1 MAAQSLRDKSLVNSN
16 LRAIAV
22 AKGKPYVH
30 LPPQSTL
37 AAIVRHGGLYTL
49 LDPDMMT
56 GRIAAFVAAKSA
68 GAPAMATPQMV
79 QKLRSTADSF
89 FYRLV
94 DKQGYNVH
102 SELMAYISEPGEK
115 NGVAYDEGIDPSPNI
130 PAAFTFVGQF
140 IDHDLTFNGMNLTA
154 NEQGNAVI
162 DDASPVIDLDSV
174 YGPRAAAGNPEIYN
188 RDGTFRLEEFSLD
201 ETGRTYHDQR
211 RAPDSTNPCTQLAY
225 IFDPR
230 NDENQLILQ
239 IHILVQRLHNK
250 IVSDPNFKSE
260 LDKLTE
266 PTDPGQI
273 VNRVRE
279 EVVAIWQSFILN
291 DYLPKIIRPEVLDY
305 VKQEIRKKAPDAQH
319 LDQEYGDLKHKPYR
333 DLVTGKNV
341 LRLPHEFAIAFRFGH
356 SQLRPVY
363 KLNQSSS
370 VILFKDARH
379 SDVVEIAGKNF
390 SGLDDMRGGRKLEP
404 KHVIDW
410 NVFYPDP
417 PTPETRSLRI
427 DSKVTARVFNLPE
440 SAIPDDIK
448 YIGNLPHRNLI
459 RGSQIGV
466 VSGEELA
473 TFYGV
478 TPLTPAEVLG
488 ADNRPASRELF
499 KLDHVCK
506 DKDTCQSCKDEATF
520 KTPLWYYILKEAE
533 VHSNGTMLGK
543 VGSRLI
549 AEVLMGALY
558 YGNEFAYDDNWKPK
572 VINVGSASNAI
583 TLRDILKYVGE
594 LKSTGTL
601 IYVEGN
607 DPTGNAIFAFE
618 RNNTDGSLK
627 QISGSPFTAGGLGIP
642 FTTALGPFDLD
653 QAIISNSTNTLLF
666 AVNGGSDTIAVFN
679 INVDGSLVP
688 VVGSPFPSGGSNPV
702 SVGLSNDN
710 VLVVVNQSL
719 NPANPGSPPPNYTS
733 FRVSPQGQLTPI
745 PSSTISIN
753 AGANPTQAL
762 ISPDGSLMF
771 GAEFLGGM
779 LRSLKIQADGSLVQ
793 AVAQRLPASEFN
805 GPDEA
810 KPLGLA
816 VHPTQKLLYVCF
828 VLKNRLGVY
837 SYGANGK
844 LNFLRSVPVPGQLP
858 CWVLINRAATRL
870 YTSNTRDPSISVFD
884 ISGDPGTPL
893 EIQTIELKSTGS
905 CYQFALDSTETFLHV
920 VTQGETLTSPPS
932 SNAVN
937 TLAVGSDGK
946 LTEATSSPNVLPVAT
961 KVRPQGV
968 KAL

>member
-1 MAAQSLRDKSLVNSN
+1 MATQSLRDKSLVNSS

-22 AKGKPYVH
+22 AKGKPYLH
-30 LPPQSTL
+30 LPEQSTL
-37 AAIVRHGGLYTL
+37 AAIVKHGGLYTL
-49 LDPDMMT
+49 LDSDMMT
-56 GRIAAFVAAKSA
+56 GRIAAFVGAKSA
-68 GAPAMATPQMV
+68 GAPAMSTPEMV

-94 DKQGYNVH
+94 DQQGYNVH

-115 NGVAYDEGIDPSPNI
+115 NGVAYDEGIDPSPSI

-154 NEQGNAVI
+154 NEQGSAVI

-174 YGPRAAAGNPEIYN
+174 YGPRAAAGNQEIYD
-188 RDGTFRLEEFSLD
+188 RDGKFKLKELPLD
-201 ETGRTYHDQR
+201 DTGRTYYDQR
-211 RAPDSTNPCTQLAY
+211 REPDPTNPCTQLAY

-260 LDKLTE
+260 LQKLSQ

-291 DYLPKIIRPEVLDY
+291 DYMPKIIRPEVLEY
-305 VKQEIRKKAPDAQH
+305 VKQEIQKKAPNVQH
-319 LDQEYGDLKHKPYR
+319 LNQEYGDLKHKPYR

-363 KLNQSSS
+363 KLNQGSS

-379 SDVVEIAGKNF
+379 SDVVEIAGTNF

-410 NVFYPDP
+410 NIFYPDP
-417 PTPETRSLRI
+417 LTPETRSLRI
-427 DSKVTARVFNLPE
+427 DRKVTARVFNLPE

-488 ADNRPASRELF
+488 PDNRPASRELF
-499 KLDHVCK
+499 KLDHICK
-506 DKDTCQSCKDEATF
+506 DKDTCQSCKDDATF

-533 VHSNGTMLGK
+533 VHSNGEMLGK
-543 VGSRLI
+543 VGSRLV
-549 AEVLMGALY
+549 AEVLAGALY
-558 YGNEFAYDDNWKPK
+558 YGNEFAYDDNWKSK
-572 VINVGSASNAI
+572 VINIGSASNAI
-583 TLRDILKYVGE
+583 TLRDILKYVGD
-594 LKSTGTL
+594 LNTAGPFV
-601 IYVEGN
+601 YVEGN
-607 DPTGNAIFAFE
+607 DPAGNAIFAFE
-618 RNNTDGSLK
+618 RNNTVGSLK
-627 QISGSPFTAGGLGIP
+627 QISGSPFKAGGSGIP
-642 FTTALGPFDLD
+642 FTTALGPYDSD
-653 QAIISNSTNTLLF
+653 QEIVSNSTGTLLF

-702 SVGLSNDN
+702 SVGLSNDK

-719 NPANPGSPPPNYTS
+719 NPMHPGSPPPNYTS
-733 FRVSPQGQLTPI
+733 FDVGPQGQLTPI
-745 PSSTISIN
+745 PGSTISIDP
-753 AGANPTQAL
+753 GAAPTQAL
-762 ISPDGSLMF
+762 ISPDGRLMF
-771 GAEFLGGM
+771 GAEFFGGK
-779 LRSLKIQADGSLVQ
+779 LRSLQIQPHGSLVEADVQ
-793 AVAQRLPASEFN
+793 PLPASEFN

-844 LNFLRSVPVPGQLP
+844 LNFLRSVPVPGELP

-905 CYQFALDSTETFLHV
+905 CYQLALDSTETFLHV

-932 SNAVN
+932 SNAMN

-946 LTEATSSPNVLPVAT
+946 LTEATSSPYVLPVAT